1 MSFSSQ
7 VKDELVKIEQENACC
22 KKSLLYGMA
31 LFSKS
36 FSFSSVVFQSKS
48 KETAELFLSL
58 LEEICSVRAKDVGV
72 TVGKTLYRVGA
83 KKRKR
88 KQDYVL
94 FRSRKRRDKS
104 KN

>member
-48 KETAELFLSL
+48 KETAELFCRCWRKFALS
-58 LEEICSVRAKDVGV
+58 EQRCQRH
-72 TVGKTLYRVGA
+72 
-83 KKRKR
+83 
-88 KQDYVL
+88 
-94 FRSRKRRDKS
+94 RRENSIPCRCEKA
-104 KN
+104 